1 MKFDVENKYEEID
14 NKIKTDI
21 KKSYSQFN
29 IQKFKNIIPL
39 NKIEIYN
46 EISKE
51 AEPTLFSLK
60 NRIRHTSIENQNE
73 INYFRLSENNFSEI
87 KNKLCYINNKIN
99 EINNK
104 IQILIDKNLSEK
116 ILIKNNK
123 EEHRYIY
130 SNLFSKENLILQYHE
145 NLLKNISYIENRTKK
160 LLKKFED
167 KNENNNKNS
176 LKELKEKLP
185 AFIESSIKDID
196 NKLDKINYIKNK
208 LFEFNEIKKLKD
220 SIKYINQHLEKMK
233 ENKIYLDSINILK
246 TNINKIQNKIECGLV
261 NQLKLS
267 SKENNEIFQKTL
279 NHLNKILN
287 LKDKTNKTLQDFK
300 FNEKDI
306 IDLRTSCLSKNDS
319 EIINN
324 IIIKKIYNLNENQSL
339 FKYELEKLEEYI
351 FKTKSKLSEFLNK
364 LDFYKNIKNIAK
376 KIQDIKDNFTKE
388 IKILYENKNF
398 FTNLISS
405 NIKLRKQEINKLKN
419 EKNIINSNLSLIH
432 SLIKK
437 NINNNNNYK
446 RNIIEIEQNLISH
459 NIIIEKYNLI
469 NIKFTHQKEEI
480 KEFNNKLFQIENKI
494 ENVILNNIDY
504 ENMLRKSINNY
515 NFEIKKRLNEMTGQ
529 ILLNKKT
536 NNNLIIYLN
545 NLEKNIINHKKLLL
559 NKIQILINNLTEINK
574 RNKEY
579 FTYNNKLINK
589 NKIEIIK
596 KLNSYKD
603 NLDKVIEKYMN
614 INEDNKSTKQK
625 IQNLQELLNKNREEI
640 NEGFKQIKIYLKNR
654 IINYNK

>member
-1 MKFDVENKYEEID
+1 
-14 NKIKTDI
+14 
-21 KKSYSQFN
+21 
-29 IQKFKNIIPL
+29 
-39 NKIEIYN
+39 
-46 EISKE
+46 
-51 AEPTLFSLK
+51 
-60 NRIRHTSIENQNE
+60 
-73 INYFRLSENNFSEI
+73 
-87 KNKLCYINNKIN
+87 
-99 EINNK
+99 
-104 IQILIDKNLSEK
+104 
-116 ILIKNNK
+116 
-123 EEHRYIY
+123 
-130 SNLFSKENLILQYHE
+130 
-145 NLLKNISYIENRTKK
+145 
-160 LLKKFED
+160 
-167 KNENNNKNS
+167 
-176 LKELKEKLP
+176 
-185 AFIESSIKDID
+185 
-196 NKLDKINYIKNK
+196 LDKINYIKNK

-233 ENKIYLDSINILK
+233 ENKIYLDSINLLK

-267 SKENNEIFQKTL
+267 SKENNEIFQTTL

-579 FTYNNKLINK
+579 FTYINKLINR
-589 NKIEIIK
+589 NKIEMIK